1 MLKLLRMQVHQQM
14 VRHIIFRLFPIVF
27 QMLPLLVLKIVLLGI
42 IFAVA
47 WIFLLGIC
55 RTGDESMNPAIRAG
69 DLVIYDRLTHE
80 YHMGDVVVIERD
92 GDRQIRRVAAV
103 SGDVVDVTEE
113 GLNVNG
119 YQQQEADIYTETL
132 PYKDGIDY
140 PLTVGD
146 GQVFVLGDNRDQS
159 EDSRNADIG
168 NVKTEDIYGKAW
180 FVSFPWE
187 NFGPIPKGQ

>member
-1 MLKLLRMQVHQQM
+1 MEKKQNNSLYADVKW
-14 VRHIIFRLFPIVF
+14 
-27 QMLPLLVLKIVLLGI
+27 LVLKIVLLGI

-132 PYKDGIDY
+132 PYEDGIDY
-140 PLTVGD
+140 PLTE
-146 GQVFVLGDNRDQS
+146 Q
-159 EDSRNADIG
+159 
-168 NVKTEDIYGKAW
+168 
-180 FVSFPWE
+180 
-187 NFGPIPKGQ
+187 

>member
-1 MLKLLRMQVHQQM
+1 MEKKQNNSLYADVKW
-14 VRHIIFRLFPIVF
+14 
-27 QMLPLLVLKIVLLGI
+27 LVLKIVLLGI

-140 PLTVGD
+140 PLTVGE
-146 GQVFVLGDNRDQS
+146 GQIFVLGDNRIGRRRKNPWNDRSERCPRRGNDSDQKKKYIS
-159 EDSRNADIG
+159 ECIW
-168 NVKTEDIYGKAW
+168 VKSCELFINKNLRRRRYYDA
-180 FVSFPWE
+180 V
-187 NFGPIPKGQ
+187 